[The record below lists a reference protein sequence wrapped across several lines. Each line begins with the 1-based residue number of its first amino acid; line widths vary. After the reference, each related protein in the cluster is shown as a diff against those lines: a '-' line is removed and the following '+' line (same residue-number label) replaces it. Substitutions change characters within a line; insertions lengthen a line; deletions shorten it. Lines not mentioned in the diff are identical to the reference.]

1 MAAKDKTRP
10 SSITYDYLSPDHVR
24 DQGVQLQLERQMKE
38 EANVQARSILWA
50 AFAVLL
56 PFEPALAQAIN
67 PTVVQ
72 KVALAAVRT
81 NVWGIV
87 DLNPDCSLAGP
98 TTVKIRKEPRHGK
111 IEIED
116 ENGFPGY
123 PSNNPRFHCNKI
135 QVPMTKIYYT
145 GEDNYG
151 GKDTIELEVFSSRG
165 SSWKMLVNVTVKK

>member
-1 MAAKDKTRP
+1 MLAK
-10 SSITYDYLSPDHVR
+10 
-24 DQGVQLQLERQMKE
+24 
-38 EANVQARSILWA
+38 SILWA

-151 GKDTIELEVFSSRG
+151 GKDTIESIQFDFLG
-165 SSWKMLVNVTVKK
+165 KVKKPLLLINNIKLKKGSTLTDLEGLKKYYRKLIRSGIVDEVK